1 MAKIVKPLT
10 DTEIKKAKY
19 TSKEDF
25 EKLKKIA
32 KQNNLP
38 EPKLSNKLS
47 DGQGLYLVIR
57 ENGTK
62 FFQFDFVH
70 TGKRKS
76 MSFGIYPD
84 ISLKEARELRE
95 KAKGHLKQNINPI
108 EAKSS
113 NSENILTFKYITEK
127 WLKLMT
133 SEWKPVTYK
142 LNENRL
148 KIHVYPSIGDKN
160 ISSIEIL
167 DILNIIQ
174 KLQEKEYFEIAERIL
189 NVIERIYKYAVT
201 YGYTKHN
208 IIADIDKRTVFAKK
222 IVTHR
227 ATLTKE
233 NEIKELLKDIKS
245 YGELY
250 RADISTIYALN
261 ITPYLALRPYNIRF
275 LEWNE
280 VNFEKEYLD
289 IPLNKMKTNKD
300 FVLPLSKSAL
310 KILKVIKPYS
320 FDKSKYVFPSPTS
333 NLKPFSDATLNHAL
347 MKLGYKDKIT
357 SHGFRAMFSTT
368 AHEKIKEHGFHS
380 DIIESCLAH
389 AETNKI
395 KAAYNRESKMK
406 YYDEKKELMQWWAD
420 WLDKLIKI

>member
-10 DTEIKKAKY
+10 DTEIKKAKA
-19 TSKEDF
+19 KEKDY
-25 EKLKKIA
+25 
-32 KQNNLP
+32 
-38 EPKLSNKLS
+38 KLS
-47 DGQGLYLVIR
+47 DGENLYLVVKS
-57 ENGTK
+57 NGTK
-62 FFQFDFVH
+62 FFRFDFSY
-70 TGKRKS
+70 TKKRKS

-95 KAKGHLKQNINPI
+95 KAKEQLKQNINPI
-108 EAKSS
+108 EAKISDFG
-113 NSENILTFKYITEK
+113 NISTFKYITEK

-133 SEWKPVTYK
+133 SEWKPVTYE

-148 KIHVYPSIGDKN
+148 KRHVYPTIGDKV

-222 IVTHR
+222 IVIHR

-261 ITPYLALRPYNIRF
+261 IAPYLALRPYNIRL

-289 IPLNKMKTNKD
+289 IPANKMKTNKD

-310 KILKVIKPYS
+310 EILKAIKPYS
-320 FDKSKYVFPSPTS
+320 FEKSTFVFPSPTS
-333 NLKPFSDATLNHAL
+333 NLKPFSDATLNHVL

-357 SHGFRAMFSTT
+357 SHGFRAMFSTI

-420 WLDKLIKI
+420 WLNKFN

>member
-10 DTEIKKAKY
+10 DTEIKKAKEKD
-19 TSKEDF
+19 KEY
-25 EKLKKIA
+25 
-32 KQNNLP
+32 
-38 EPKLSNKLS
+38 KLS
-47 DGQGLYLVIR
+47 DGQGLYLVVKT
-57 ENGTK
+57 NGSK
-62 FFQFDFVH
+62 FFRFDFSYA
-70 TGKRKS
+70 GKRKS
-76 MSFGIYPD
+76 MSFGVYPK
-84 ISLKEARELRE
+84 ISLKEAREQRE
-95 KAKGHLKQNINPI
+95 KVKEQLSHNINPI
-108 EAKSS
+108 ESKSS
-113 NSENILTFKYITEK
+113 NYENISTFKYISEK

-133 SEWKPVTYK
+133 TEWKPVTFE

-148 KIHVYPSIGDKN
+148 KIHVYPSIGNKN
-160 ISSIEIL
+160 ISSIEIS
-167 DILNIIQ
+167 DILKIIQ

-208 IIADIDKRTVFAKK
+208 IIADVDKKTVFAKK

-233 NEIKELLKDIKS
+233 NDIKELLKDIKS

-261 ITPYLALRPYNIRF
+261 IAPYLALRPYNIRF
-275 LEWNE
+275 LEWDE

-289 IPLNKMKTNKD
+289 IPKEKMKTNKD
-300 FVLPLSKSAL
+300 FVLPLSKQAL
-310 KILKVIKPYS
+310 EILKTIKPYS
-320 FDKSKYVFPSPTS
+320 FDRSKYVFPSPTS

-406 YYDEKKELMQWWAD
+406 YYDEKKELMQWYAD
-420 WLDKLIKI
+420 WLDKLIEL